1 MKKFLLVIFLI
12 SVLTG
17 GLFAADSNID
27 ISKLEKVSLE
37 EIEDDAVIYETGDNG
52 TIIIIDGEYYIYYD

>member
-12 SVLTG
+12 SVLTS
-17 GLFAADSNID
+17 GLFATDSNID
-27 ISKLEKVSLE
+27 TSKLEKVSLE

-52 TIIIIDGEYYIYYD
+52 TIIIIDGEYYIYYE

>member
-27 ISKLEKVSLE
+27 TSQLEEISLE
-37 EIEDDAVIYETGDNG
+37 EVGEDAVILEQGDNL
-52 TIIIIDGEYYIYYD
+52 IVVLEDGKYYIYYK